1 MHYIFSFMKTH
12 LSEVYKYIT
21 FRTFETMDNRLNR
34 IKEVLVRKGVS
45 QKDLAAQLEKNEHT
59 VSNWCINKSQPHL
72 KELYKISEILEVNV
86 CDLLINDKN

>member
-1 MHYIFSFMKTH
+1 MNERINK
-12 LSEVYKYIT
+12 
-21 FRTFETMDNRLNR
+21 

-72 KELYKISEILEVNV
+72 KELKRIAEILDVDI
-86 CDLLINDKN
+86 CDLLVSRMDG

>member
-1 MHYIFSFMKTH
+1 MEERINT
-12 LSEVYKYIT
+12 
-21 FRTFETMDNRLNR
+21 

-72 KELYKISEILEVNV
+72 KELLKIA
-86 CDLLINDKN
+86 DLLDVDICELLVSRKDRQ